1 MKTGTL
7 YGIGVGPGDPD
18 LLTLK
23 AAKILNH
30 VDLVFAASSTKN
42 AHSLAVDIASGHLKK
57 DVPVILLG
65 FPMTL
70 TKKELVSAWEKN
82 AQQVIKALKKG
93 QEAAFITIGD
103 PMTYSTFGYLMQTI
117 KRMDADIIIKIIP
130 GITSFQA
137 GAAAAGHVL
146 TEAEESFTVISG
158 AMGAEKLKSII
169 DHTDNIV
176 ILKVYKN
183 YKEIMN
189 TLEDLDLKEKTTL
202 ISRCGLKGEE
212 IIHNLKERPDVLPPY
227 FSLLLINKKKRGG
240 DALLKDL

>member
-1 MKTGTL
+1 MKIGTL

-23 AAKILNH
+23 AVKILNS

-42 AHSLAVDIASGHLKK
+42 DHSLAVSVASQHLKK
-57 DVPVILLG
+57 DVPVVLLG

-82 AQQVIKALKKG
+82 ARQVIEALKKS
-93 QEAAFITIGD
+93 QKAAFLTIGD

-117 KRMDADIIIKIIP
+117 KKMDADIIIKIIP

-158 AMGAEKLKSII
+158 AMGAENLKQII
-169 DHTDNIV
+169 NHTDNLV

-183 YKEIMN
+183 YKKIMN
-189 TLEDLDLKEKTTL
+189 TLEHLGLKEKTTL
-202 ISRCGLKGEE
+202 ISKCGLKGEE
-212 IIHNLKERPDVLPPY
+212 IIYNLKERPDVVPPY
-227 FSLLLINKKKRGG
+227 FSLLLINKKKTG
-240 DALLKDL
+240 

>member
-1 MKTGTL
+1 MKIGTL
-7 YGIGVGPGDPD
+7 HGIGVGPGDPE

-23 AAKILNH
+23 AVKILNR
-30 VDLVFAASSTKN
+30 VDVVFAASSTKN
-42 AHSLAVDIASGHLKK
+42 AHSLAVNIASQYLKK
-57 DVPVILLG
+57 DVPVKLLG

-70 TKKELVSAWEKN
+70 KKKQLVSAWENN
-82 AQQVIKALKKG
+82 AQQVIDVLKKG
-93 QEAAFITIGD
+93 LEAAFLTIGD

-117 KRMDADIIIKIIP
+117 KKMESDIIIKIIP

-137 GAAAAGHVL
+137 GAAAAGKVL

-158 AMGAEKLKSII
+158 ALGAKNLKQVINHS
-169 DHTDNIV
+169 DNVV

-189 TLEDLDLKEKTTL
+189 TLDQLDLTKNATL

-212 IIHNLKERPDVLPPY
+212 IIYDLKQRPDSVPPY
-227 FSLLLINKKKRGG
+227 FSLLLINKNRPEENHY
-240 DALLKDL
+240 